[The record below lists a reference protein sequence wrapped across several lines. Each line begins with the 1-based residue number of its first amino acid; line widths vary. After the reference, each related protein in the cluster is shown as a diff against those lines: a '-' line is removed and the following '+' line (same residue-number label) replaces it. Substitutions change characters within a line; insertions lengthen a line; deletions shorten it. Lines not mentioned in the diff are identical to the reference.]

1 MAAIE
6 TDPCEHS
13 HTALLL
19 CNFWMD
25 SSGELLSVDDLGRA
39 IPCACCLGLG
49 AGMPPIGLGVA
60 IGTAPFIPTSCFA
73 AGACC
78 GAPSSSSSC
87 KGAVGGIPMPT
98 SPPFRNGF
106 RRAYPIIT
114 PRPPSP
120 ISNSFFFACHVWVNC
135 SGHSAHS
142 EPYNDD
148 ELHTHTQHPRR
159 ALGKRPPAPE
169 PQVEGFRGQEPCAR
183 WPGTPGSWLAGHF
196 PWVLVWTGVCYWH
209 GVGGFMFNSPSSG
222 FRGQA
227 RFGFSARGR
236 RGRPD
241 LSRSAVRRGL

>member
-1 MAAIE
+1 MRASLIARLLSDLGTPTPSTLLSHQEALIDNGMAAIE

-142 EPYNDD
+142 EPDNDD

-159 ALGKRPPAPE
+159 ALGKRPPASRKPK
-169 PQVEGFRGQEPCAR
+169 
-183 WPGTPGSWLAGHF
+183 
-196 PWVLVWTGVCYWH
+196 
-209 GVGGFMFNSPSSG
+209 
-222 FRGQA
+222 
-227 RFGFSARGR
+227 
-236 RGRPD
+236 GRPC
-241 LSRSAVRRGL
+241 RRMNEGI